1 MIQRWSYASWAGDF
15 SLERLSL
22 ALGVEVL
29 DLDLVSALRGNDEL
43 AAATEDASYGAL
55 IDHQVLF
62 FRNQLL
68 TPELHVR
75 LGQLFGDLA
84 PCHHSYNTLPEYG
97 DVAVLD
103 WQPGDRP
110 DASEWHSDMTFRE
123 KPPFASLLKAAIVPP
138 VGGDTL

>member
-1 MIQRWSYASWAGDF
+1 MIQRWSYASWAGKF

-62 FRNQLL
+62 FRNQPL
-68 TPELHVR
+68 TPEVHVR

-84 PCHHSYNTLPEYG
+84 PWLPVTTVTTRCPNT
-97 DVAVLD
+97 AM
-103 WQPGDRP
+103 WQYSTGSQAIDLMPGNG
-110 DASEWHSDMTFRE
+110 
-123 KPPFASLLKAAIVPP
+123 AAI
-138 VGGDTL
+138 